1 MLAEAEAV
9 LILMDRL
16 RDPQEDW
23 VEVVLVLDF
32 QLKLVVP
39 VRQTVA
45 AVAVA
50 AHKLEH
56 FLRVVKEDQV

>member
-1 MLAEAEAV
+1 
-9 LILMDRL
+9 
-16 RDPQEDW
+16 

-45 AVAVA
+45 AAAVPA
-50 AHKLEH
+50 PNLEH